1 MASKFMV
8 KKEPLTVEID
18 YVDIDGEIIIIK
30 GSDMKKKFKDELK
43 TLKAS
48 FKRPNN
54 RLFNL
59 CVNGCVK
66 VDEFG
71 QNYLDKNMFDDKRF
85 RILFEGALD
94 GDGERINNTS
104 DVDGLMPELTN
115 TLLEAMDLKIEN
127 EKFEAL
133 KKKGFVDEN
142 GNFIN
147 KEEGPKEPEESS
159 KARSVED

>member
-8 KKEPLTVEID
+8 KKDPLTVEID
-18 YVDIDGEIIIIK
+18 YVDIDGEIIIVK
-30 GSDMKKKFKDELK
+30 GSEMKKRFKSELK

-54 RLFNL
+54 KLFNL
-59 CVNGCVK
+59 CINGCIK

-85 RILFEGALD
+85 RILFEGAID
-94 GDGERINNTS
+94 GDGEKINNTS
-104 DVDGLMPELTN
+104 DVDGMMPELTN

-133 KKKGFVDEN
+133 KKKGFVDEK
-142 GNFIN
+142 GNFVDIKTEE
-147 KEEGPKEPEESS
+147 KEEESS
-159 KARSVED
+159 KVRSVED

>member
-1 MASKFMV
+1 MV
-8 KKEPLTVEID
+8 KKDPLTVEVD

-30 GSDMKKKFKDELK
+30 GSEMKKRFKNELK

-59 CVNGCVK
+59 CINGCVK
-66 VDEFG
+66 VDDFG
-71 QNYLDKNMFDDKRF
+71 KNYLDKNMFDDKRF
-85 RILFEGALD
+85 RILFEGAID
-94 GDGERINNTS
+94 GDGEKINNTS

-115 TLLEAMDLKIEN
+115 TLLELMELKIEE

-133 KKKGFVDEN
+133 KKKGFIDEQ
-142 GNFIN
+142 GNFI
-147 KEEGPKEPEESS
+147 KEEPEKDEEEKSS
-159 KARSVED
+159 KVRTTKD